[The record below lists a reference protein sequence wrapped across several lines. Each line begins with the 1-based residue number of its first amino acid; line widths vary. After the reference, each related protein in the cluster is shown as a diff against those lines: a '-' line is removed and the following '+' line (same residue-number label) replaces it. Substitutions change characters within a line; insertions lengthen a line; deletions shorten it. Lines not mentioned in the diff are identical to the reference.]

1 METLALNIH
10 NEHIKEEIIQFL
22 QKFKSK
28 DLEFTYIDD
37 VEDLKLLQQ
46 TRHEATISDN
56 EKIIVGRVLHRKDSY
71 KNK

>member
-46 TRHEATISDN
+46 TRHEATISFDEYLKN
-56 EKIIVGRVLHRKDSY
+56 E
-71 KNK
+71 N

>member
-37 VEDLKLLQQ
+37 VADLRLLQQ
-46 TRHEATISDN
+46 TRHEATISFDEYLKN
-56 EKIIVGRVLHRKDSY
+56 E
-71 KNK
+71 N